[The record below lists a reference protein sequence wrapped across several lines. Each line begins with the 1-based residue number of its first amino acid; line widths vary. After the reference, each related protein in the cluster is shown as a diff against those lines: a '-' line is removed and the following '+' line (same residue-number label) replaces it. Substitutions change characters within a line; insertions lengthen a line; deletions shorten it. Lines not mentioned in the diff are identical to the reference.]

1 MRILVVSDT
10 HRHDE
15 LCLALLEHRG
25 PFDMF
30 IHCGDV
36 EGSET
41 KLSLAANCEC
51 HMVTG
56 NNDFFSCLP
65 RETEFMM
72 GNYKAFLTH
81 GHTYHCSFELEYL
94 KQEAISRGANIVFY
108 GHTHKSVA
116 KWDSGILFIN
126 PGSISFPRQEGRRQ
140 SYVLMEINEKSELSY
155 EICYI

>member
-36 EGSET
+36 VGSET

-56 NNDFFSCLP
+56 NNDFFSSLP

-108 GHTHKSVA
+108 GHTHKPVA
-116 KWDSGILFIN
+116 
-126 PGSISFPRQEGRRQ
+126 
-140 SYVLMEINEKSELSY
+140 
-155 EICYI
+155 